1 MKRRETTRSPEAQ
14 RASQDRS
21 EASAAAL
28 RKAAEGKLR
37 DSLAS
42 PVRAAEAGQSNAMQ
56 AALHELQVHQVEL
69 EMQNEELR
77 AAQALLD
84 AERARYVELYD
95 QAPVGYCTLSSDG
108 LILQANLI
116 AAAMLGTPRARLF
129 NEPLARFI
137 DAADQDHFYL
147 LHRQLMRSR
156 AAYSVDLRIALPEGG
171 SLWVNVAANSA
182 QGEGDAMVARIALAD
197 ISQRKQSE
205 QALRQG
211 HDTLEAIL
219 CTTQDGY
226 WRLDAQGRL
235 LDVNESYCRQSGYS
249 RDELLTMRVSDLEVV
264 DNDGQT
270 ASHLQHLTIEGYQL
284 FESVHRRK
292 DGTVWRVE
300 VSSTRRS
307 REGEPAL
314 TVSFLRDISARKQA
328 EEELRIAATAFES
341 HEGIAITT
349 ADQVILR
356 TNKAFTEIT
365 GYQPDEVLGRQPK
378 LLSSGRHDAAFYA
391 AMWGSLGRSGVWQGE
406 IWNRRKSGEVFPEW
420 LTITAVQDE
429 KGCTTHYVAAFNDV
443 SSRKSAEEQIR
454 TLAFYDALTG
464 LPNRRLFLDRLEQAI
479 ALGLRHPHKGA
490 LLFVD
495 LDNFKT
501 VNDTMGHQQG
511 DLLLA
516 EVAKRLV
523 TCVREGDTVARLG
536 GDEFLVMLENLSED
550 TLDAAN
556 QAEVVGEKIL
566 ATLSRFCQLNGIEQ
580 HITASVGVTLFG
592 GDQHEATDGPM
603 KRADLAMYQA
613 KAAGRNTLRF
623 FDPQMQSVVTNR
635 AAIESGLR
643 KALEVGQF
651 VLHYQ
656 PQLDA
661 QRRLVG
667 AEALVRWNHPQRG
680 LVFPA
685 EFIAIAEDTG
695 LIVPLGQ
702 WVLESAC
709 EQLALW
715 AKQPEMASIKVSVN
729 VSARQFHQN
738 AFVAN
743 VMDVLA
749 RHGVGADRLKLELT
763 ESLLVSNIDSIVVK
777 MAELKSHGLGFSLDD
792 FGTGFSSLS
801 YLKRLPLDQLKI
813 DQNFVRDILID
824 AQDAAIVRVVIALA
838 DNFGLTVMAEGVE
851 NLDQLNYL
859 ASLGCHNYQ
868 GFLFSRPLAVREFE
882 AFAKRGQ
889 VLPFAPSA

>member
-1 MKRRETTRSPEAQ
+1 MKKHNNSRSKSVQGA
-14 RASQDRS
+14 AQDRS
-21 EASAAAL
+21 VSSAAAL
-28 RKAAEGKLR
+28 RKAAEGRLR
-37 DSLAS
+37 E
-42 PVRAAEAGQSNAMQ
+42 RAEGPSAGDEAEQPDAMQ
-56 AALHELQVHQVEL
+56 AALHELQVHQIEL

-77 AAQALLD
+77 QTHASLEE
-84 AERARYVELYD
+84 ERARYVELYD
-95 QAPVGYCTLSSDG
+95 QAPVGYCTLCVEG
-108 LILQANLI
+108 LILQVNLI
-116 AAAMLGTPRARLF
+116 AAAMLGQPRALLPKL
-129 NEPLARFI
+129 PLARFV
-137 DAADQDHFYL
+137 DAQDQDRFYL
-147 LHRQLMRSR
+147 MYRQLMRSGT
-156 AAYSVDLRIALPEGG
+156 AFSVDLRLAQPQGG
-171 SLWVNVAANSA
+171 PLWVNLTANAATCERGA
-182 QGEGDAMVARIALAD
+182 LVARIALSD
-197 ISQRKQSE
+197 ISQRKHDE

-211 HDTLEAIL
+211 HDTLQAIL
-219 CTTQDGY
+219 STSQDGY
-226 WRLDAQGRL
+226 LRVDVCGRL
-235 LDVNESYCRQSGYS
+235 LDVNASYCRQSGYT
-249 RDELLTMRVSDLEVV
+249 REELLTMQVADLEAAESEEEIALHM
-264 DNDGQT
+264 QR
-270 ASHLQHLTIEGYQL
+270 LTFEGYQL
-284 FESVHRRK
+284 FETVHRRK
-292 DGTVWRVE
+292 DGSLWQVE
-300 VSSTRRS
+300 VSSTWRARD
-307 REGEPAL
+307 GEPGL
-314 TVSFLRDISARKQA
+314 TVAFLRDISARKQA

-365 GYQPDEVLGRQPK
+365 GYPAEEVVGRQPK
-378 LLSSGRHDAAFYA
+378 LLSSGRHDDAFYA
-391 AMWGSLGRSGVWQGE
+391 AMWGSIGRNGVWQGE

-429 KGCTTHYVAAFNDV
+429 KGRTTHYVAAFNDV

-501 VNDTMGHQQG
+501 VNDTLGHQQG

-516 EVAKRLV
+516 EVAKRLT

-566 ATLSRFCQLNGIEQ
+566 ATLSRFCQLDGVEQ
-580 HITASVGVTLFG
+580 HITASIGVTLFG

-623 FDPQMQSVVTNR
+623 FDPQMQAVVTNR
-635 AAIESGLR
+635 AALETGLR
-643 KALEVGQF
+643 KALELGQL

-661 QRRLVG
+661 QQRLIG

-680 LVFPA
+680 LVPPA
-685 EFIAIAEDTG
+685 EFISIAEDTG

-709 EQLALW
+709 AQLAQW
-715 AKQPEMASIKVSVN
+715 AKQPQLRQLKISVN

-738 AFVAN
+738 GFVAN
-743 VMDVLA
+743 VLEVLA
-749 RHGVGADRLKLELT
+749 RHGGDPHRLNLELT
-763 ESLLVSNIDSIVVK
+763 ESLLVSNIDGVVVK
-777 MAELKSHGLGFSLDD
+777 MGELKSNGLGFALDD

-813 DQNFVRDILID
+813 DQVFVRDILID
-824 AQDAAIVRVVIALA
+824 PQDAAIARVVIALA
-838 DNFGLTVMAEGVE
+838 HNFGLSVMAEGVE
-851 NLDQLNYL
+851 TLDQLSHL
-859 ASLGCHNYQ
+859 VSLGCQQYQ
-868 GFLFSRPLAVREFE
+868 GFLFSRPLPLAEFE
-882 AFAKRGQ
+882 AFARQ
-889 VLPFAPSA
+889 HASAGAEPA